1 MVCIRCKMIVKD
13 ELLKLG
19 IRSANVNPGEA
30 DLAESITAIQYEQ
43 LKYALLKWGLELMD
57 ERRLILVEKSSE

>member
-1 MVCIRCKMIVKD
+1 MIVKD
-13 ELLKLG
+13 ELLKPG
-19 IRSANVNPGEA
+19 IHIVSVNPGKT